1 MVKVDWKAKGAG
13 IEQAKRL
20 FQKFLAGLAA
30 VSDDDVDAVHLRP
43 PVHRLAALM
52 IEYARRSYRA
62 LRVGSIRGRVVREVR
77 ILELVGVH
85 RSVSAFRSSSRSRVS
100 VSELIRRRLATSSSS
115 LMRGSLSA

>member
-52 IEYARRSYRA
+52 IEYRA
-62 LRVGSIRGRVVREVR
+62 AHTVLCALDRFVEESFEK
-77 ILELVGVH
+77 
-85 RSVSAFRSSSRSRVS
+85 
-100 VSELIRRRLATSSSS
+100 SESSSS
-115 LMRGSLSA
+115 SAFIGPSQHSGLRADLASRSAS